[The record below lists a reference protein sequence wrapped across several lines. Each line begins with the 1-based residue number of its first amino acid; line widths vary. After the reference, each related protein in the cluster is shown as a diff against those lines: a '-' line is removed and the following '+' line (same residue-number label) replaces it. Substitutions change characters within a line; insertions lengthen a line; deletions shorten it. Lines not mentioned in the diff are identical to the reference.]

1 MHPLI
6 DRQHG
11 GDHDAEGGGAAPVE
25 MADQGDD
32 GRDHGYADHVVTYQ
46 LHELADDHIEHARI
60 GHDAEIQHGEH
71 EQGGGGAGAGE
82 AGLDHGGQV
91 VEGVAA
97 RDHQDKPQ
105 DGRKDDEGDGG
116 LGLTAE
122 QGHHDGYDGD
132 ESQDADDDVTHR

>member
-32 GRDHGYADHVVTYQ
+32 GRDHGYADHVVAYQ

-71 EQGGGGAGAGE
+71 EQGGGGAGAGK
-82 AGLDHGGQV
+82 AGFDHGGQIG
-91 VEGVAA
+91 EGIASGN
-97 RDHQDKPQ
+97 HQNEAQ
-105 DGRKDDEGDGG
+105 DRGENDEGNCR
-116 LGLTAE
+116 LSFAAE
-122 QGHHDGYDGD
+122 QRHHDGYDGD
-132 ESQDADDDVTHR
+132 KSQDTDDDVTHR